1 MNDSI
6 EAIKK
11 SINTDYLSEYL
22 GEKFAEELELTDYTI
37 EILKISINDL
47 KSETYS
53 GIEHVG
59 YIESE
64 DWEKLKSLV
73 SEEEVKS
80 IQEEFKEDAE
90 YYKNENESNN
100 PPSMYKAIL
109 YCDEEYVSS
118 TTTYSEED

>member
-22 GEKFAEELELTDYTI
+22 GEKFAEELELTDYNI

-59 YIESE
+59 YIENE

-73 SEEEVKS
+73 SEEEVKA
-80 IQEEFKEDAE
+80 IQEEFKEDSE

-100 PPSMYKAIL
+100 PPSIYKAIL
-109 YCDEEYVSS
+109 YCNEKYVWSV
-118 TTTYSEED
+118 TTYSEED

>member
-1 MNDSI
+1 MSESI

-11 SINTDYLSEYL
+11 NIDTDYLSEYL
-22 GEKFAEELELTDYTI
+22 GEKFAEDLEFTDYNI

-59 YIESE
+59 YIENE
-64 DWEKLKSLV
+64 DWGKLKSLV

-80 IQEEFKEDAE
+80 IREEFKEDSE

-100 PPSMYKAIL
+100 PPSIYKAIL
-109 YCDEEYVSS
+109 YCNEKYVWSV
-118 TTTYSEED
+118 TTYSEED